1 MKIEIY
7 LNKEDEEGED
17 EMPRKPTAF
26 HKKVAKMLAKEQGRK
41 KVSDMDLKK
50 AMHLDEDDES

>member
-7 LNKEDEEGED
+7 LGKEDEEGED
-17 EMPRKPTAF
+17 EMPSKPTAF

-41 KVSDMDLKK
+41 KISDMDLKK
-50 AMHLDEDDES
+50 AMHLDEEEDS